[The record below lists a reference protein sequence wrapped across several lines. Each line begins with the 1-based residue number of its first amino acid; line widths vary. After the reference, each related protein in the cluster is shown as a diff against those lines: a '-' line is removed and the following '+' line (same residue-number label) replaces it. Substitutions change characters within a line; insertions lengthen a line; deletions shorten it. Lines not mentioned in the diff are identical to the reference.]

1 MLARVRQIRL
11 MRAVRRIPALLRSHQ
26 HPDSRAGNSRGL
38 AATVANEF
46 HGSLA
51 SAAALRNSHNATMTF
66 GQLLAFS
73 IALRVAIE
81 TSGRGLTQIPAP
93 EPPQT
98 GPMPE
103 ALHPFRALA

>member
-1 MLARVRQIRL
+1 
-11 MRAVRRIPALLRSHQ
+11 
-26 HPDSRAGNSRGL
+26 
-38 AATVANEF
+38 
-46 HGSLA
+46 
-51 SAAALRNSHNATMTF
+51 MTF